1 MRPAYGAAHCGR
13 SGAKEIRIGE
23 HPVTVVVDVANVM
36 GSRPDGWWRDRAGA
50 AVRLHADLVRL
61 AASGRAVPPGETDPP
76 DFVMVLEGAANAAA
90 SRISSAAAST
100 SDAPASEAAASEAAA
115 SEAAASEAPA
125 GEVRVVRARG
135 SGDDTIV
142 AVVRDLPGRRIVVTA
157 DRELRERSVA
167 AGATILGPSWLLGL
181 LQPLAARER
190 PGMSVFGL
198 KSGHPARSTGWP
210 TSPLAPGA
218 LGRRSEHRS
227 SHKAAL
233 ARVSGIST
241 VWKIL

>member
-1 MRPAYGAAHCGR
+1 
-13 SGAKEIRIGE
+13 
-23 HPVTVVVDVANVM
+23 
-36 GSRPDGWWRDRAGA
+36 
-50 AVRLHADLVRL
+50 
-61 AASGRAVPPGETDPP
+61 
-76 DFVMVLEGAANAAA
+76 MVLEGAANAAA
-90 SRISSAAAST
+90 SRISSAAAS
-100 SDAPASEAAASEAAA
+100 SAAAST

-142 AVVRDLPGRRIVVTA
+142 AVVRDMPGHRIVVTA

-181 LQPLAARER
+181 LRPLAARER